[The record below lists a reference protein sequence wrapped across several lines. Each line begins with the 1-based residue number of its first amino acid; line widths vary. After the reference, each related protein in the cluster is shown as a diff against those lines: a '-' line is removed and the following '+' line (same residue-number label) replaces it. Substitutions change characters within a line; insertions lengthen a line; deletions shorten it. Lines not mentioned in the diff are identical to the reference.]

1 MAAFP
6 GRRGGAGRPRP
17 STRWSVP
24 STPSDGTVRARVAA
38 VTDRCWQC
46 RTKVRAIVGV
56 LVEPSLTKDGSGF
69 LPLDSVAD
77 QLVGASTRRRSPR
90 RGIGRLRHRESPGVE
105 GGYVAN
111 GCVECDALLGRFH
124 LEDLLTEHRNA
135 GGSLGQLDIG
145 IASIELPRWPS
156 RAAPHRPG
164 LAASARPS
172 GPAPTPRGAL
182 APKVGTPMPNL
193 STGPLRSLWN
203 VSHDL

>member
-6 GRRGGAGRPRP
+6 GRRGGAARPRP

-46 RTKVRAIVGV
+46 RTKVHAIVGV

-77 QLVGASTRRRSPR
+77 QLVGGPR
-90 RGIGRLRHRESPGVE
+90 RADPGRPPHRAPAPHESPGVE

-111 GCVECDALLGRFH
+111 GCVECDALLGKFA
-124 LEDLLTEHRNA
+124 LEDLLREDLVS
-135 GGSLGQLDIG
+135 GGTYAQLDIG
-145 IASIELPRWPS
+145 ISIELPRS
-156 RAAPHRPG
+156 ETARRRDRPG
-164 LAASARPS
+164 LTS
-172 GPAPTPRGAL
+172 
-182 APKVGTPMPNL
+182 
-193 STGPLRSLWN
+193 LRRQP
-203 VSHDL
+203 